1 MTNAQDKAAAFEA
14 ENDTTARMA
23 GAGAGV
29 LAGAQLGTVLLPIPI
44 VGTFTGALVGGLV
57 GTKIGKKIGGVLLDK
72 MGSAE
77 RPGPTAHS
85 KNAQVIQELERLAQ
99 LRESGVLSE
108 DEFKVLKAKM
118 LGL

>member
-1 MTNAQDKAAAFEA
+1 MTKAQDRAEA
-14 ENDTTARMA
+14 QTTENDKTARMA

-44 VGTFTGALVGGLV
+44 VGTFTGALLGGLV

-72 MGSAE
+72 MSTVERTCSERDASSAD
-77 RPGPTAHS
+77 
-85 KNAQVIQELERLAQ
+85 VIKELERLAQ
-99 LRESGVLSE
+99 LREAGVLSE
-108 DEFKVLKAKM
+108 DEFKALKAKM